1 MAKRTRILLLIL
13 GIVTLAAAAWLAL
26 NIDMREI
33 SYTDEAV
40 DIELVAPAGS

>member
-1 MAKRTRILLLIL
+1 MTKRTRIFLLIL
-13 GIVTLAAAAWLAL
+13 GIVTLAVAAWIAL

-33 SYTDEAV
+33 SYTDESV